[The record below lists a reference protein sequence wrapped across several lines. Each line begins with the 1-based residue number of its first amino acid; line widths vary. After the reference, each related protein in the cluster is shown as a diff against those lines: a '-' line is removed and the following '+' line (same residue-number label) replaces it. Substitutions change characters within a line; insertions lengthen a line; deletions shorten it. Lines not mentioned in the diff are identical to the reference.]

1 MTLAESKYKKFYQKL
16 FAMSDNLI
24 FENFIE
30 KKKHLNI

>member
-1 MTLAESKYKKFYQKL
+1 MTFTKSKYKKVCQKL
-16 FAMSDNLI
+16 FAMSKSSI